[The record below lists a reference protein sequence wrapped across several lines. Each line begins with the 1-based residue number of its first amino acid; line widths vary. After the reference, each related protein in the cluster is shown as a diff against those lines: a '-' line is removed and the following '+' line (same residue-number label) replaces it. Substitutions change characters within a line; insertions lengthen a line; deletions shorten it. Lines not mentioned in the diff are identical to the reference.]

1 MREDS
6 DPDAVA
12 ANLILGFAPPEK
24 AGSAAAISETGG
36 ELGVA
41 LGIATLGSVATAVY
55 HDQTVEVS
63 DGHAIVVPA
72 GMAHRFGLAN
82 LDHQEDQN

>member
-12 ANLILGFAPPEK
+12 ANLILGSAPPEK

-41 LGIATLGSVATAVY
+41 LGIAILGSVATAVY
-55 HDQTVEVS
+55 RDRIA
-63 DGHAIVVPA
+63 DAIVVPA
-72 GMAHRFGLAN
+72 GVAHRFGLAN

>member
-12 ANLILGFAPPEK
+12 ANLILGSAPPEK

-36 ELGVA
+36 EFGVA

-55 HDQTVEVS
+55 RDQTVEVS
-63 DGHAIVVPA
+63 DGHAVVVPA
-72 GMAHRFGLAN
+72 VVAHRFGLAN